1 MIYNKKIECMNITQ
15 MQELQLERLKELVK
29 RVYEKVPFYKQ
40 KFDEKGVKPEDI
52 KTLSDISK
60 LPFTTK
66 GEMRETFPYGLLA
79 CDLDD
84 IVEIHTSSGTTGT
97 PVVAGYTENDRTLW
111 SEVMARC
118 LAMAGADKT
127 DTIQNA
133 YGYGLFTGGL
143 GVHHGGGPLGA
154 TIIPISSGN
163 TQKQLQYMQDFKSTI
178 LTCTPSYSLFMAEVA
193 SENGLDF
200 RDFDLKAGIFGAEP
214 WSDNMRTEIEKKLN
228 LKAYDIYGLT
238 EIIGPGVSNECEE
251 QNGLHIN
258 EDFFYPEIID
268 AETGEV
274 LTEGEKGELVFTTLS
289 REGTPLIR
297 YRTRD
302 ITWLFRDKCSC
313 GRTTIKM
320 HRLLGRNDDMLIIK
334 GVNVFPSQIENILM
348 KIENTEPHYQIIIDR
363 EASQLDNVELQV
375 EVEESFFS
383 DETKDLEIIRGKIHA
398 EMKQQLGIS
407 LNIKLVE
414 PKSIERSMG
423 KAKRVIDKRD
433 LPKAGKK

>member
-1 MIYNKKIECMNITQ
+1 
-15 MQELQLERLKELVK
+15 
-29 RVYEKVPFYKQ
+29 
-40 KFDEKGVKPEDI
+40 
-52 KTLSDISK
+52 
-60 LPFTTK
+60 
-66 GEMRETFPYGLLA
+66 
-79 CDLDD
+79 
-84 IVEIHTSSGTTGT
+84 
-97 PVVAGYTENDRTLW
+97 
-111 SEVMARC
+111 
-118 LAMAGADKT
+118 
-127 DTIQNA
+127 
-133 YGYGLFTGGL
+133 
-143 GVHHGGGPLGA
+143 
-154 TIIPISSGN
+154 
-163 TQKQLQYMQDFKSTI
+163 
-178 LTCTPSYSLFMAEVA
+178 EVA

-251 QNGLHIN
+251 QNGLHVN

>member
-251 QNGLHIN
+251 QNGLHVN

>member
-1 MIYNKKIECMNITQ
+1 MNITQ

-251 QNGLHIN
+251 QNGLHVN